1 MHWVTKC
8 HIFTWIKSF
17 NLNLTP
23 RKEQQIEW
31 ISDKWLL
38 LWGTG
43 WTSYQTKTKPH
54 KRWLNLPK
62 YYFILQ
68 NYYSCYPNLPL
79 FLHRYICHICDIS
92 HLCTPIMV
100 TWRNICMP
108 NPSAEQVF
116 SLQHSLNI
124 LIYIWYSYS
133 YRKYWNNQPLEH
145 DRRSKFTGFWN
156 R

>member
-1 MHWVTKC
+1 MLITAYGSGRGSWHALSYKMSY
-8 HIFTWIKSF
+8 FTWIKSL
-17 NLNLTP
+17 NLNLNWIF
-23 RKEQQIEW
+23 KLNIQIEW

-68 NYYSCYPNLPL
+68 NCAASYSCYPNLPL

-100 TWRNICMP
+100 TWRNICTP
-108 NPSAEQVF
+108 NPSVEQVF

-124 LIYIWYSYS
+124 LIYMMFIFIS
-133 YRKYWNNQPLEH
+133 
-145 DRRSKFTGFWN
+145 
-156 R
+156 